1 MSPKGTKPEPTAFTK
16 HIHAELR
23 AAAARKSW
31 SMRRLSEEAGLSRQ
45 RVHRTVSSDQVALD
59 TNELDALCAA
69 LGVAPLA
76 IVKAATL
83 ALKAEQAHDQ
93 SQALPGIDFYNAL
106 ARSGYGLAA
115 KRGEIISDEGF
126 EA

>member
-1 MSPKGTKPEPTAFTK
+1 
-16 HIHAELR
+16 
-23 AAAARKSW
+23 
-31 SMRRLSEEAGLSRQ
+31 MRRLAEEAGLSRQ

-76 IVKAATL
+76 IVEAATQ
-83 ALKAEQAHDQ
+83 ALKAEQAREQ
-93 SQALPGIDFYNAL
+93 AQALPGIDFYSAL
-106 ARSGYGLAA
+106 TRSGYGLDA
-115 KRGEIISDEGF
+115 KRGKIVSDEGF